1 MTSPSPVGR
10 PIYGIGAVSRMLGL
24 PAATIRNWEDR
35 YGVVAPAR
43 SPGGQRLYSRD
54 DVDRLRL
61 VRDEVAAGASPAAAH
76 RVLADRLATDRPLL
90 EPDPGAP
97 GLLALVAARDP
108 YSADLVEHLLRTEG
122 IAVEVVTTG
131 EAALAAFAAT
141 APALVIV
148 ELLLDGGQ
156 GLAVCSELK
165 ARGAAAI
172 LAISALRIPD
182 EALAAGADAFLLKPF
197 DSLALVSAVKDLL
210 SRSAMLRAVGGV
222 LS

>member
-76 RVLADRLATDRPLL
+76 RLLADRLAADRPVM
-90 EPDPGAP
+90 EPDPDAP
-97 GLLALVAARDP
+97 GLLALVAERDP
-108 YSADLVEHLLRTEG
+108 HSADLVEHLLRAEG
-122 IAVEVVTTG
+122 IAVEVATTG
-131 EAALAAFAAT
+131 EAALEAFAAT

-148 ELLLDGGQ
+148 ELMLDGGR
-156 GLAVCSELK
+156 GLAVCSELR
-165 ARGAAAI
+165 ARGAGAI
-172 LAISALRIPD
+172 LAISGLRIRD

-197 DSLALVSAVKDLL
+197 DPLALVAAAKDLL
-210 SRSAMLRAVGGV
+210 SRSATLRELGGV
-222 LS
+222 PS